1 MKTYLASHIDYCTQV
16 YLTTLS
22 SCMFSHVKLFTTGTF
37 HELKPTWTVHGI
49 FQTRILE
56 WVAILYLKQP
66 CKIGSNIVPFYR

>member
-1 MKTYLASHIDYCTQV
+1 
-16 YLTTLS
+16 
-22 SCMFSHVKLFTTGTF
+22 MFSHVKLITTGTF